1 MIPKIFIEQW
11 QLNSPWQ
18 TLDMVEQDLII
29 NRALVNLYQNKKV
42 CDSLIFRGGT
52 ALNKIYLKPS
62 ARYSEDLDFVQTTA
76 EPIGETIDAIRNA
89 LNWLGEPNRLLTER
103 SAKLVYKYNSVN
115 NLAMKLKIEINTTE
129 HFQVM
134 NVNKINFGF
143 ESQWFSGESI
153 IAVNQ
158 LEELMATKI
167 RALYQRRKGRDLFD
181 LWIVFSKKL
190 ANLDETLKIFKKYCD
205 HGGLKISRD
214 LFLKNLELKSL
225 NKDFQLD
232 MNILLPHDFPPYKIP
247 FIPGGNNEWNFDE
260 AFGFV
265 KSEIVNRI

>member
-1 MIPKIFIEQW
+1 MIPRLFIEQW
-11 QLNSPWQ
+11 QQNAPWQ
-18 TLDMVEQDLII
+18 NLDMVEQDLII
-29 NRALVNLYQNKKV
+29 NRALVSLYQNQKIKE
-42 CDSLIFRGGT
+42 SLIFRGGT

-62 ARYSEDLDFVQTTA
+62 ARYSEDLDFVQTKA
-76 EPIGETIDAIRNA
+76 QPIGETIDAIRIA

-103 SAKLVYKYNSVN
+103 SAKLVYKYTSVN
-115 NLAMKLKIEINTTE
+115 GLPMKLKIEINTTE

-134 NVNKINFGF
+134 DVNNVAFGF

-153 IAVNQ
+153 VAVNQ

-181 LWIVFSKKL
+181 LWMVFSKDL
-190 ANLDETLKIFKKYCD
+190 ANIDECLKIFKKYCE
-205 HGGLKISRD
+205 HGGLKISKD
-214 LFLKNLELKSL
+214 LFLKNLELKRL

-232 MNILLPHDFPPYKIP
+232 MNILLPHQPPPYNVP
-247 FIPGGNNEWNFDE
+247 FIPNQTNWNFDE
-260 AFGFV
+260 AFEYV

>member
-1 MIPKIFIEQW
+1 MIPKIFIEKW
-11 QLNSPWQ
+11 QQNAPWQ
-18 TLDMVEQDLII
+18 SLDMVEQDLII
-29 NRALVNLYQNKKV
+29 SRALVSLYQNQKIKQ
-42 CDSLIFRGGT
+42 SLIFRGGT

-115 NLAMKLKIEINTTE
+115 NLPMKLKIEINTTE

-134 NVNKINFGF
+134 DVNNMTFSF
-143 ESQWFSGESI
+143 ESEWFNGESI

-181 LWIVFSKKL
+181 LWIVFSKNL
-190 ANLDETLKIFKKYCD
+190 ANIDECLKIFKKYCD
-205 HGGLKISRD
+205 HGGLQISKD

-232 MNILLPHDFPPYKIP
+232 MNILLPQGFPPYNVA
-247 FIPGGNNEWNFDE
+247 FIPNQTNWNFDE
-260 AFGFV
+260 AFEYV
-265 KSEIVNRI
+265 KSEIINRI